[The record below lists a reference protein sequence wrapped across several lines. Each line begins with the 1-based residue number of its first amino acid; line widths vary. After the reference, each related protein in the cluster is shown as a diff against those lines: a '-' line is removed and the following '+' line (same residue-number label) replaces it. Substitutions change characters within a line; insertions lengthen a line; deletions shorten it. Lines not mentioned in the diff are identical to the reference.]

1 MIKIVLS
8 EQSKQ
13 HVSRS
18 WSKLKLLYVA
28 KLGPRLSCVIQLIF
42 YYYNIIGK
50 IVQIINNVNILDS
63 S

>member
-13 HVSRS
+13 HVLRP

-50 IVQIINNVNILDS
+50 NCTNY
-63 S
+63 